1 MKNLELHHPQA
12 APAKLKECQK
22 ANKLQASKLLNKL
35 RTDLSTKMNKKSR
48 DCKMPKLK
56 KLAG

>member
-1 MKNLELHHPQA
+1 MKNSELHHPQA
-12 APAKLKECQK
+12 APAKVKECQK
-22 ANKLQASKLLNKL
+22 ASKRQASKLLNKL
-35 RTDLSTKMNKKSR
+35 RTDLSTKTNKKLR